1 MITFLAM
8 LPSQISET
16 IWYETIMTLTDA
28 LYDERVGEDGSP
40 IMYHNDKQMH
50 TNVQNLFPSH
60 QHPSQYHLAQQA
72 SFC

>member
-1 MITFLAM
+1 MH
-8 LPSQISET
+8 
-16 IWYETIMTLTDA
+16 LTDA

-40 IMYHNDKQMH
+40 VMYHNDKQMH

-60 QHPSQYHLAQQA
+60 EHPSQYHLSQQA